1 MPPSPQTTALE
12 ALLFEKCW
20 VDCVQWHL
28 EDEIRRPEID
38 PAVGMELK
46 HRIDRSNQKRTD
58 LVEQLDDHFLVWL
71 GASATADP
79 SIPLNTE
86 SPAWAVDRLS
96 ILALKR
102 YHMQEESI
110 RPSAG
115 LDHRERCAAK
125 LQVLE
130 EQRTDLTSSIQTLF
144 EEVLTGRRRVKLYRQ
159 MKMYNDPKLNPVL
172 YGQPGTA

>member
-1 MPPSPQTTALE
+1 MPSPLSTLPLE
-12 ALLFEKCW
+12 TLLFEKCW

-28 EDEIRRPEID
+28 EDEIRRPGLD
-38 PAVGMELK
+38 PVQGMELK

-58 LVEQLDDHFLVWL
+58 LVEQLDDHFLAWL
-71 GASATADP
+71 GTISTADR

-130 EQRTDLTSSIQTLF
+130 EQRTDLTGSIQTLF
-144 EEVLTGRRRVKLYRQ
+144 DEVLHGRRRVKLYRQ
-159 MKMYNDPKLNPVL
+159 MKMYNDPKLNPAL
-172 YGQPGTA
+172 YRQPGKE